1 MKSSFKNQNEKSL
14 VVNSYHD
21 DKYLLNFIKIK
32 INVFDLLHEYYSC
45 LLFCFNAIILAI
57 LIIQI
62 IFARKKLILDIFYG
76 VKIYYKKE
84 KSLNSKEIQNQIK
97 NYKKFKISFDEQSS
111 FSKNKN
117 PKISLIITI
126 YNQEYYL
133 KYVYSS
139 ITIQEL
145 KDLEIIFIDD
155 VSSDNS
161 SKIIKNIMKKDK
173 RINYIR
179 NKINKNAFYSRNI
192 GVLFSKGKYILIID
206 PDDLL
211 LNNILIKSYENINYY
226 DLDILQYYVFKGSYE
241 NNMIWYWNKYKSGIL
256 YSRNVKNVFFY
267 SVSRTLWDKL
277 IKREVF
283 IKGINFMKKEFQSET
298 YFVHSDDTIFWGII
312 NSAKSYGFMEQIGY
326 FYNFVNPDSTV
337 HRYFDSNYINIV
349 FHSLFATMKYY
360 YFQTEENQIEK
371 YFVGYKFF
379 EDKVYK
385 PYKNRTNNLS
395 KGFDYIIDV
404 LKIYLNSSFFNETQK
419 MNLTEFKDLIIKRKI
434 SEET

>member
-1 MKSSFKNQNEKSL
+1 
-14 VVNSYHD
+14 
-21 DKYLLNFIKIK
+21 
-32 INVFDLLHEYYSC
+32 
-45 LLFCFNAIILAI
+45 
-57 LIIQI
+57 
-62 IFARKKLILDIFYG
+62 
-76 VKIYYKKE
+76 
-84 KSLNSKEIQNQIK
+84 
-97 NYKKFKISFDEQSS
+97 
-111 FSKNKN
+111 
-117 PKISLIITI
+117 
-126 YNQEYYL
+126 
-133 KYVYSS
+133 
-139 ITIQEL
+139 
-145 KDLEIIFIDD
+145 
-155 VSSDNS
+155 
-161 SKIIKNIMKKDK
+161 MKKDK

-192 GVLFSKGKYILIID
+192 GVLFSKGNYILIID

-211 LNNILIKSYENINYY
+211 LNNILIKSYESINYY

-241 NNMIWYWNKYKSGIL
+241 NNKIWYWNKYKSGFL
-256 YSRNVKNVFFY
+256 YSRKVKNVFFY

-283 IKGINFMKKEFQSET
+283 IKGINFMKKEFQSEK

-312 NSAKSYGFMEQIGY
+312 NSAKSYGFIEQIGY

-337 HRYFDSNYINIV
+337 HRYFDSNYVNIV

-371 YFVGYKFF
+371 NFVGYKFF
-379 EDKVYK
+379 EEKVYK

-404 LKIYLNSSFFNETQK
+404 LNIYLNSSFFNETQK

-434 SEET
+434 SEEA